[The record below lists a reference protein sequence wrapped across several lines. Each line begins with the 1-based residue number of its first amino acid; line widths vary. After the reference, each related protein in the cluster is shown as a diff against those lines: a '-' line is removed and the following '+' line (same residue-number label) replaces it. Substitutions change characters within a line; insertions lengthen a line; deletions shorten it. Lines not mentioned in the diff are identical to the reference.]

1 MSYKNTLAIITIED
15 LLKELD
21 EHYRIIQTC
30 STSATRARH
39 ASEME
44 FIINHHP
51 ETASYWRINVDAVW
65 YSRRFT
71 RLKNSIKIRPNPYPE
86 FEVKDGRIINDGI
99 NYTTP
104 MDGGAYLFGQTAYN
118 PYTKKPYFA
127 IKVGKADWFSD
138 RSVVYN
144 TCCPFLFRI
153 DYKPATNAY
162 EVESFYQNK
171 LKKIAF
177 ARSCMAKEWY
187 VVDEQIYLEICEKG
201 FSYFD

>member
-1 MSYKNTLAIITIED
+1 MSYKNTLAMIAIKD
-15 LLKELD
+15 LLEELD
-21 EHYRIIQTC
+21 KHYRIIQTC

-39 ASEME
+39 AMEME
-44 FIINHHP
+44 CIIKNHP
-51 ETASYWRINVDAVW
+51 ETASYWRINTDAVW

-71 RLKNSIKIRPNPYPE
+71 RLETSTTVRPNPYPE
-86 FEVKDGRIINDGI
+86 FEVKDGKIVDDGI
-99 NYTTP
+99 NYKTP
-104 MDGGAYLFGQTAYN
+104 DDGGAYLFGQTAYN

-127 IKVGKADWFSD
+127 IKVGKADWFAD

-153 DYKPATNAY
+153 DYKSATNGY

-177 ARSCMAKEWY
+177 ARTCMAKEWY
-187 VVDEQIYLEICEKG
+187 VVDEATYLEICEKG